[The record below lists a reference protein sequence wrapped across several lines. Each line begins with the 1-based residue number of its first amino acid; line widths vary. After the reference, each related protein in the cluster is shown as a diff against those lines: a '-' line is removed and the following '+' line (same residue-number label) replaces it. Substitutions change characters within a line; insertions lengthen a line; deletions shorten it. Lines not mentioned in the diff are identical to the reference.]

1 MELTY
6 IIIAVVILLLPVFL
20 GMLNS
25 GDTNIVL
32 GANLRTRHAGVV
44 APRTVRAIAKSPANQ
59 PHPASLTVASAR
71 ARETRKEVER
81 LVKAGRKIEA
91 IKVLH
96 ERVGLGLEQA
106 KDLVDR
112 LT

>member
-1 MELTY
+1 MKSSR
-6 IIIAVVILLLPVFL
+6 IPWC
-20 GMLNS
+20 NS
-25 GDTNIVL
+25 PTSIG
-32 GANLRTRHAGVV
+32 
-44 APRTVRAIAKSPANQ
+44 
-59 PHPASLTVASAR
+59 LTVASAR

-96 ERVGLGLEQA
+96 ERVGLGLKQA

-112 LT
+112 LS